1 MNRRSFL
8 RTTYGTAGAAFI
20 AALGGPQWLRGA
32 AARTARDV
40 LTLGPDKI
48 RLSRLAIGLGTH
60 AGNVQRAMGLQ
71 GVADYLKFGFD
82 QGLFFWDTADH
93 YKTHPHVKQALKS
106 IPREKVT
113 ILTKSGVSTASEMK
127 ADLDRF
133 RQEMGTDYI
142 DIFLLH
148 GVHTPKWPEE
158 RKGAME
164 VLSEARE
171 KGIVRT
177 LGASFHSFDA
187 LQAAVKTP
195 WLSVQLVRINPAGV
209 NMDSTDPAAV
219 AALLRQSKAAGK
231 GIIGMK
237 VLGEGVLRNRV
248 DEALHFV
255 LGLDCVDCFTI
266 GAANRDE
273 LTDLVRRIPEN
284 SLAAKA
290 A

>member
-8 RTTYGTAGAAFI
+8 RTASGTAGAAFA
-20 AALGGPQWLRGA
+20 AALAGPQWLRGA
-32 AARTARDV
+32 VARQANDV
-40 LTLGPDKI
+40 LSLGPEKI
-48 RLSRLAIGLGTH
+48 RLSRLAIGLGTF
-60 AGNVQRAMGLQ
+60 AGNLQRQMGLQ

-133 RQEMGTDYI
+133 RQELGTDYI

-148 GVHTPKWPEE
+148 GVHTDNWPEE

-164 VLSEARE
+164 VLSEAKE

-177 LGASFHSFDA
+177 LGASFHSFGA
-187 LQAAVKTP
+187 LKAAVKTP
-195 WLSVQLVRINPAGV
+195 WLGVQLVRINPAGV

-266 GAANRDE
+266 GAANRGE
-273 LTDLVRRIPEN
+273 LADLIRRIPANAE
-284 SLAAKA
+284 AAKA